1 MNINREHKIIWW
13 APERCGTKITAEIFK
28 KFNFEVYNPKKDTFQ
43 PLKES
48 YHSHAI
54 QVHPKFEGYTVISNI
69 RNPYDRIL
77 SFYLNFTSVG
87 KNFVYT
93 KNRKHKLQE
102 RLDYFIL
109 ELFQYS
115 LKENKIENLERETP
129 VKDYVSRLNFD
140 NFVPTK
146 FIRMENLIDDL
157 SKIDFIV
164 DSQFWANGE
173 IQEMVEKNQFL
184 NERPFHFSE
193 VYSMTSA
200 FKVFDYYRKHFFICD
215 YDPYSFTV
223 KTLTNEEKFNFVH
236 GIF

>member
-28 KFNFEVYNPKKDTFQ
+28 MFNFEVYNPQKNTFQ
-43 PLKES
+43 PLKET

-54 QVHPKFEGYTVISNI
+54 ELHPNFADYRVISNI

-102 RLDYFIL
+102 RLDYFIV
-109 ELFQYS
+109 ELFQYA
-115 LKENKIENLERETP
+115 LNENKIQNLERKIPIKE
-129 VKDYVSRLNFD
+129 YVRTLNFD
-140 NFVPTK
+140 NCIPTK
-146 FIRMENLIDDL
+146 FIRMENLIEDF

-164 DSQFWANGE
+164 DSHFWKSGQ
-173 IQEMVEKNQFL
+173 IHEMVEKNNFL
-184 NERPFHFSE
+184 NQRPFKFSE
-193 VYSMTSA
+193 IYSPKLA

-215 YDPYSFTV
+215 YDPYSFTL